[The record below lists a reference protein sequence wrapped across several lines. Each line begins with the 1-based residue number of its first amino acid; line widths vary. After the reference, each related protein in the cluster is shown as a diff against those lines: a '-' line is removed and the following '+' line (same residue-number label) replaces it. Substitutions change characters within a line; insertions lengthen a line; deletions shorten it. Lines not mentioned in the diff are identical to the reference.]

1 MLNLKDLAHN
11 VENVTHSLTNKIS
24 HVAHDLTHNL
34 AHAAHEVAHD
44 IADLARPLGDKVE
57 NFFKEKGINV
67 TRETRHGNDSHNIIA
82 NSDGSFVTN
91 NNSDFTRK
99 LLNYVLFAD
108 KGEIRIGNAMSGDQ
122 NPQLQR
128 ISNPQKNICPTTAV
142 QLAPNNDKSH
152 D

>member
-11 VENVTHSLTNKIS
+11 VENVTHNLTNKIS
-24 HVAHDLTHNL
+24 HVV
-34 AHAAHEVAHD
+34 HEVAHD

-57 NFFKEKGINV
+57 NFFKEKGINI

-91 NNSDFTRK
+91 NSSAFTRE
-99 LLNYVLFAD
+99 LLNYVLFSD
-108 KGEIRIGNAMSGDQ
+108 KGETRIGNAMSGDQ
-122 NPQLQR
+122 NPKLQR
-128 ISNPQKNICPTTAV
+128 VSNPQKNMRPTTAV